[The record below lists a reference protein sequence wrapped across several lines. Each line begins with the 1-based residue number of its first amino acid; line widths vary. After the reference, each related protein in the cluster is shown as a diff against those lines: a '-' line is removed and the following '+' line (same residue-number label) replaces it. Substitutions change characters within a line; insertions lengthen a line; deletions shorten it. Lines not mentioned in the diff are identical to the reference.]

1 MKTKTVS
8 KQKNMVWLFVIAASV
23 LGMVIRCLGLN
34 CESSDLGVLTR
45 WYYELI
51 EAGPSLK
58 SLYYFRGDYPLTYIF
73 IIWLLTKVPI
83 KFAYTIKFASIILDY
98 LMAFL
103 FGKVAENVYPN
114 EQKSFCLGYG
124 IVMFLPT
131 VIMNSAFW
139 GQSDCFYG
147 AFVMGVLL
155 CLLKGKYPQMMLF
168 LGIAFSYK
176 LQTVFILPF
185 VLMYYWIER
194 KFSAR
199 LFLIVPAVMIGMHI
213 PAIMAGYSP
222 MIAFSQFMGQSEAYP
237 FLYYFYPNFWFFF
250 QAQPYFRFGM
260 SATFLTIAALLVF
273 VVLLVK
279 KGVRITNERVLPIA
293 LWIMFT
299 CVMFLPAM
307 HERYT
312 YMPEI
317 LACLYGIKHPKKIWL
332 PIGLLVAVIPKY
344 LWTFGV
350 IANPIWLQ
358 AATSVIC
365 VATYLM
371 FTVVLWKEL
380 FVITGE
386 TAYDKNR
393 E

>member
-1 MKTKTVS
+1 MKSNVKEKS
-8 KQKNMVWLFVIAASV
+8 NSIMIFVIIVSV
-23 LGMVIRCLGLN
+23 LGLVMRCLGLN
-34 CESSDLGVLTR
+34 CQSSDLGVLTR
-45 WYYELI
+45 WYQELL
-51 EAGPSLK
+51 EAGPSIDA
-58 SLYYFRGDYPLTYIF
+58 LYSFRGDYPLSYIF

-83 KFAYTIKFASIILDY
+83 DFTYTIKFASIILDY

-103 FGKVAENVYPN
+103 FGKVAETIYPAK
-114 EQKSFCLGYG
+114 QKSFCLGYS

-131 VIMNSAFW
+131 VVMNSAFW

-155 CLLKGKYPQMMLF
+155 CLLKEKYPQMMIF
-168 LGIAFSYK
+168 LGLAFSYK

-185 VLMYYWIER
+185 LLMYYWTER

-213 PAIMAGYSP
+213 PAMVAGYSP
-222 MIAFSQFMGQSEAYP
+222 MIAFSQFMGQSGAYP
-237 FLYYFYPNFWFFF
+237 YLYYFYPNFWFFF

-260 SATFLTIAALLVF
+260 SATFMTITALLIF

-279 KGVRITNERVLPIA
+279 KNVRITNDRVLPIA
-293 LWIMFT
+293 MWIMFT

-332 PIGLLVAVIPKY
+332 PIGLLVAIIPKY

-358 AATSVIC
+358 AFTSIVCI
-365 VATYLM
+365 ATYLG
-371 FTVVLWKEL
+371 FTVVLFKEL
-380 FVITGE
+380 FMNKVE
-386 TAYDKNR
+386 ASYD
-393 E
+393 